1 MTAGTARVRAAVAGV
16 VVLGVVAVLAVLLL
30 TVSSSDAGTGTTD
43 GTATGDASAAAAQD
57 AGPATAVAEVR
68 DLVVLDELEGEIGF
82 GDAYDV
88 AAAREGTV
96 TSVAPEGET
105 VGSGSVLLEVDTE
118 PTVLLRG
125 EVPAY
130 RALDVDSSDGEDV
143 QQLEQALVDLGLG
156 DGVTVDEEFTDE
168 TADAVERWETDLGRA
183 DPDGTVALGDV
194 VFTTAD
200 VRVQRV
206 LGGPG
211 TRVQAAT
218 TVLEV
223 TATERVVTLAV
234 STRTADRLSPGTTAE
249 VTLPDGGVTTA
260 TVRSVA
266 AGAETDPADP
276 DAEAT
281 VAVELGLDDPEAA
294 AAWDSGTV
302 DVRVERSR
310 TEQATAVPVEAL
322 LALAEGGYAL
332 EVVGG
337 ATTTLVAVEVGTVA
351 DGWVEVTGDG
361 VQAGTVV
368 VVPA

>member
-1 MTAGTARVRAAVAGV
+1 MSTGTTRVRAAVAGV
-16 VVLGVVAVLAVLLL
+16 VALGAVAVVAVLVL
-30 TVSSSDAGTGTTD
+30 TGSTSEASETPGDSAPSVAEEDAG
-43 GTATGDASAAAAQD
+43 A
-57 AGPATAVAEVR
+57 ATAVAEVR

-88 AAAREGTV
+88 TAGREGTV
-96 TSVAPEGET
+96 TAAPAEGTT
-105 VGSGSVLLEVDTE
+105 VSSGSVLLEVDTE

-125 EVPAY
+125 DVPAY
-130 RALDVDSSDGEDV
+130 RALDAGSSDGEDV
-143 QQLEQALVDLGLG
+143 QQLEQALVDLGHG
-156 DGVTVDEEFTDE
+156 DDLTVDEEFDDA
-168 TADAVERWETDLGRA
+168 TADAVEAWETDLGRA
-183 DPDGTVALGDV
+183 DPDGDVALGDV

-200 VRVQRV
+200 VRVQQV
-206 LGGPG
+206 LGSPG

-218 TVLEV
+218 AVVEV
-223 TATERVVTLAV
+223 TGTERVVALAV
-234 STRTADRLSPGTTAE
+234 TTRAAERLSPGTAAE
-249 VTLPDGGVTTA
+249 VTLPDGTVTTA

-266 AGAETDPADP
+266 TRAQADAADP

-281 VAVELGLDDPEAA
+281 VAVELALDDPAGA

-332 EVVGG
+332 EVVGDG
-337 ATTTLVAVEVGTVA
+337 TSTLVAVEIGTVA
-351 DGWVEVTGDG
+351 DGWVQVTGDG

>member
-1 MTAGTARVRAAVAGV
+1 MSTGTTRVRAAVAGV
-16 VVLGVVAVLAVLLL
+16 VALGAVAVVAVLLL
-30 TVSSSDAGTGTTD
+30 TGSTSEVPAAADTP
-43 GTATGDASAAAAQD
+43 GDSASSAADED

-88 AAAREGTV
+88 TAGREGTV
-96 TSVAPEGET
+96 TAAPEEGTT
-105 VGSGSVLLEVDTE
+105 VSSGSVLLEVDTE

-125 EVPAY
+125 DVPAY
-130 RALDVDSSDGEDV
+130 RALDAGSSDGEDV
-143 QQLEQALVDLGLG
+143 QQLEQALVDLGHG
-156 DGVTVDEEFTDE
+156 DDLTVDEEFDDA
-168 TADAVERWETDLGRA
+168 TADAVEAWETDLDRA
-183 DPDGTVALGDV
+183 DPDGAVALGDV

-200 VRVQRV
+200 VRVQQV
-206 LGGPG
+206 LGGVG

-223 TATERVVTLAV
+223 TGTERVVALAV
-234 STRTADRLSPGTTAE
+234 TTRTAERLSTGTAAE
-249 VTLPDGGVTTA
+249 VTLPDGTVTTA

-266 AGAETDPADP
+266 TRAEADAADP

-281 VAVELGLDDPEAA
+281 VAVELALDDPGTAA
-294 AAWDSGTV
+294 SWDSGTV

-332 EVVGG
+332 EVVGDG
-337 ATTTLVAVEVGTVA
+337 TSTLVAVEIGTVA
-351 DGWVEVTGDG
+351 DGWVQVTGDG
-361 VQAGTVV
+361 VDAGTVV